1 MEKLAQEFDQNNDI
15 LNAKY
20 KVRHRRHPSNWPTLT
35 CDDIPEF
42 QSFELECK
50 FPKILIIEN
59 AEIMTT
65 NNFQIKIENTSTPAI
80 LHGLMSDWSCFKKYR
95 NGIENTL
102 EWTLKKICN
111 RSFINHINF
120 QCGID
125 KYGEDVSVNLKQY
138 MEKYVIGCNDRNPML
153 IFDAI
158 VMEQEEVDLIND
170 FACPA
175 LFSQDD
181 YLKHID
187 PISRPPFQW
196 FIYGPKNSGSPV
208 HQDPMGTQAWNAL
221 CSGKKLWIL
230 FHPATP
236 KELLPTKSLDIGIN
250 NNNKKN
256 EKQNEE
262 DIDLWEDLYSWIY
275 LELPEIRR
283 KIKMHFDVL
292 SDLRKKNTNNNSH
305 IDNEAFWYREF
316 LQMPGE
322 IVFVPSNWHHAVFNL
337 EDSIAVTQNYCS
349 RTNLRKCYTL
359 MEDRLLAKKWLES
372 MKINEPNQVYQMI
385 K

>member
-1 MEKLAQEFDQNNDI
+1 MIQFDEEDSI
-15 LNAKY
+15 LQAKY
-20 KVRHRRHPSNWPTLT
+20 AIREKRHPNQWPKCEKIDNKNSVHLFKS
-35 CDDIPEF
+35 F
-42 QSFELECK
+42 QCK
-50 FPKILIIEN
+50 FPETLIIDEKDSISTK
-59 AEIMTT
+59 E
-65 NNFQIKIENTSTPAI
+65 FQEKIEKKSTPA
-80 LHGLMSDWSCFKKYR
+80 LLRGYMEDWNCYKKTLS
-95 NGIENTL
+95 NGKDNEK
-102 EWTLKKICN
+102 EWTLEKLCTRN
-111 RSFINHINF
+111 FINCVHF
-120 QCGID
+120 QCGVD
-125 KYGEDVSVNLKQY
+125 KNGIDVSLNLREY

-262 DIDLWEDLYSWIY
+262 DIDRWEDLYSWIY

-292 SDLRKKNTNNNSH
+292 SDLRKQNTNNNSH

-349 RTNLRKCYTL
+349 RTNLSKCYTL

>member
-1 MEKLAQEFDQNNDI
+1 MIQFDKEDSI
-15 LNAKY
+15 LQAKY
-20 KVRHRRHPSNWPTLT
+20 AIREKRHPNQWPKCEKIDNKNSVHLFKS
-35 CDDIPEF
+35 F
-42 QSFELECK
+42 QCK
-50 FPKILIIEN
+50 FPETLIIDEKDSISTK
-59 AEIMTT
+59 E
-65 NNFQIKIENTSTPAI
+65 FQEKIEKKSTPA
-80 LHGLMSDWSCFKKYR
+80 LLRGYMEDWNCYKKTLS
-95 NGIENTL
+95 NGKDNEK
-102 EWTLKKICN
+102 EWTLEKLCTRN
-111 RSFINHINF
+111 FINCVHF
-120 QCGID
+120 QCGVD
-125 KYGEDVSVNLKQY
+125 KNGIDVSLNLREY

-262 DIDLWEDLYSWIY
+262 DIDRWEDLYSWIY

-292 SDLRKKNTNNNSH
+292 SDLRKRNTNNNSH

>member
-1 MEKLAQEFDQNNDI
+1 MIQFDKEDSI
-15 LNAKY
+15 LQAKY
-20 KVRHRRHPSNWPTLT
+20 AIREKRHPNQWPKCEKIDNKNSVHLFKS
-35 CDDIPEF
+35 F
-42 QSFELECK
+42 QCK
-50 FPKILIIEN
+50 FPETLIIDEKDSISTK
-59 AEIMTT
+59 E
-65 NNFQIKIENTSTPAI
+65 FQEKIEKKSTPA
-80 LHGLMSDWSCFKKYR
+80 LLRGYMEDWNCYKKTLS
-95 NGIENTL
+95 NGKDNEK
-102 EWTLKKICN
+102 EWTLEKLCTRN
-111 RSFINHINF
+111 FINCVHF
-120 QCGID
+120 QCGVD
-125 KYGEDVSVNLKQY
+125 KNGIDVSLNLREY

-262 DIDLWEDLYSWIY
+262 DIDRWEDLYSWIY

-283 KIKMHFDVL
+283 KIKMHFDLL
-292 SDLRKKNTNNNSH
+292 SDLRKRNTNNNSH

-349 RTNLRKCYTL
+349 RTNLSKCYTL

>member
-1 MEKLAQEFDQNNDI
+1 MIQFDKEDSI
-15 LNAKY
+15 LQAKY
-20 KVRHRRHPSNWPTLT
+20 AIREKRHPNQWPKCEKIDNKNSVHLFKS
-35 CDDIPEF
+35 F
-42 QSFELECK
+42 QCK
-50 FPKILIIEN
+50 FPETLIIDEKDSISTK
-59 AEIMTT
+59 E
-65 NNFQIKIENTSTPAI
+65 FQEKIEKKSTPA
-80 LHGLMSDWSCFKKYR
+80 LLRGYMEDWNCYKKTLS
-95 NGIENTL
+95 NGKDNEK
-102 EWTLKKICN
+102 EWTLEKLCTRN
-111 RSFINHINF
+111 FINCVHF
-120 QCGID
+120 QCGVD
-125 KYGEDVSVNLKQY
+125 KNGIDVSLNLREY

-250 NNNKKN
+250 NNKKKN

-292 SDLRKKNTNNNSH
+292 SDLRKKNINNNSH

-349 RTNLRKCYTL
+349 RTNLSKCYTL

>member
-1 MEKLAQEFDQNNDI
+1 MIQFDEEDSI
-15 LNAKY
+15 LQAKY
-20 KVRHRRHPSNWPTLT
+20 AIREKRHPNQWPKCEKIDNKNSVNLFKSFQYKFPETLIIDEKDSIST
-35 CDDIPEF
+35 KEF
-42 QSFELECK
+42 QE
-50 FPKILIIEN
+50 
-59 AEIMTT
+59 
-65 NNFQIKIENTSTPAI
+65 KIEKKSTPA
-80 LHGLMSDWSCFKKYR
+80 LLRGYMEDWNCYKKTLS
-95 NGIENTL
+95 NGKDNEK
-102 EWTLKKICN
+102 EWTLEKLCTRN
-111 RSFINHINF
+111 FINCVHF
-120 QCGID
+120 QCGVD
-125 KYGEDVSVNLKQY
+125 KNGIDVSLNLREY

-256 EKQNEE
+256 EKQKEE

-349 RTNLRKCYTL
+349 RTNLSKCYTL

>member
-1 MEKLAQEFDQNNDI
+1 MIQFDEEDSI
-15 LNAKY
+15 LQAKY
-20 KVRHRRHPSNWPTLT
+20 AIREKRHPNQWPKCEKIDNKNSVHLFKS
-35 CDDIPEF
+35 F
-42 QSFELECK
+42 QCK
-50 FPKILIIEN
+50 FPETLIIDEKDSISTK
-59 AEIMTT
+59 E
-65 NNFQIKIENTSTPAI
+65 FQEKIEKKSTPA
-80 LHGLMSDWSCFKKYR
+80 LLRGYMEDWNCYKKTLS
-95 NGIENTL
+95 NGKDNEK
-102 EWTLKKICN
+102 EWTLEKLCTRN
-111 RSFINHINF
+111 FINCVHF
-120 QCGID
+120 QCGVD
-125 KYGEDVSVNLKQY
+125 KNGIDVSLNLREY

-256 EKQNEE
+256 EKQKEE

-349 RTNLRKCYTL
+349 RTNLSKCYTL

>member
-1 MEKLAQEFDQNNDI
+1 MIQFDKEDSI
-15 LNAKY
+15 LQAKY
-20 KVRHRRHPSNWPTLT
+20 AIREKRHPNQWPKCEKIDNKNSVHLFKS
-35 CDDIPEF
+35 F
-42 QSFELECK
+42 QCK
-50 FPKILIIEN
+50 FPETLIIDEKDSISTK
-59 AEIMTT
+59 E
-65 NNFQIKIENTSTPAI
+65 FQEKIEKKSTPA
-80 LHGLMSDWSCFKKYR
+80 LLRGYMEDWNCYKKTLS
-95 NGIENTL
+95 NGKDNEK
-102 EWTLKKICN
+102 EWTLEKLCTRN
-111 RSFINHINF
+111 FINCVHF
-120 QCGID
+120 QCGVD
-125 KYGEDVSVNLKQY
+125 KNGIDVSLNLREY

-349 RTNLRKCYTL
+349 RTNLSKCYTL

>member
-1 MEKLAQEFDQNNDI
+1 MIQFDKEDSI
-15 LNAKY
+15 LQAKY
-20 KVRHRRHPSNWPTLT
+20 AIREKRHPNQWPKCEKIDNKNSVHLFKS
-35 CDDIPEF
+35 F
-42 QSFELECK
+42 QCK
-50 FPKILIIEN
+50 FPETLIIDEKDSISTK
-59 AEIMTT
+59 E
-65 NNFQIKIENTSTPAI
+65 FQEKIEKKSTPA
-80 LHGLMSDWSCFKKYR
+80 LLRGYMEDWNCYKKTLS
-95 NGIENTL
+95 NGKDNEK
-102 EWTLKKICN
+102 EWTLEKLCTRN
-111 RSFINHINF
+111 FINCVHF
-120 QCGID
+120 QCGVD
-125 KYGEDVSVNLKQY
+125 KNGIDVSLNLREY

-292 SDLRKKNTNNNSH
+292 SDLRKKNINNNSH

-349 RTNLRKCYTL
+349 RTNLSKCYTL

>member
-1 MEKLAQEFDQNNDI
+1 MIQFDKEDSI
-15 LNAKY
+15 LQAKY
-20 KVRHRRHPSNWPTLT
+20 AIREKRHPNQWPKCEKIDNKNSVHLFKS
-35 CDDIPEF
+35 F
-42 QSFELECK
+42 QCK
-50 FPKILIIEN
+50 FPETLIIDEKDSISTK
-59 AEIMTT
+59 E
-65 NNFQIKIENTSTPAI
+65 FQEKIEKKSTPA
-80 LHGLMSDWSCFKKYR
+80 LLRGYMEDWNCYKKTLS
-95 NGIENTL
+95 NGKDNEK
-102 EWTLKKICN
+102 EWTLEKLCTRN
-111 RSFINHINF
+111 FINCVHF
-120 QCGID
+120 QCGVD
-125 KYGEDVSVNLKQY
+125 KNGIDVSLNLREY

-262 DIDLWEDLYSWIY
+262 DIDRWEDLYSWIY

-292 SDLRKKNTNNNSH
+292 SDLRKKNINNNSH

-349 RTNLRKCYTL
+349 RTNLSKCYTL

>member
-1 MEKLAQEFDQNNDI
+1 MIQFDKEDSI
-15 LNAKY
+15 LQAKY
-20 KVRHRRHPSNWPTLT
+20 AIREKRHPNQWPKCEKIDNKNSVHLFKS
-35 CDDIPEF
+35 F
-42 QSFELECK
+42 QCK
-50 FPKILIIEN
+50 FPETLIIDEKDSISTK
-59 AEIMTT
+59 E
-65 NNFQIKIENTSTPAI
+65 FQEKIEKKSTPA
-80 LHGLMSDWSCFKKYR
+80 LLRGYMEDWNCYKKTLS
-95 NGIENTL
+95 NGKDNEK
-102 EWTLKKICN
+102 EWTLEKLCTRN
-111 RSFINHINF
+111 FINCVHF
-120 QCGID
+120 QCGVD
-125 KYGEDVSVNLKQY
+125 KNGIDVSLNLREY

-292 SDLRKKNTNNNSH
+292 SDLRKRNTNNNSH

-349 RTNLRKCYTL
+349 RTNLSKCYTL